1 MLEETPASKRPRLQH
16 SSSDNDGDIVDSST
30 KGAKSIGGRCRPAA
44 LALMFEAVH
53 SNTAVVTQASDRP
66 LNLLLTDASTREY
79 IEPEL
84 HDCRVRCVLDSA
96 DARAIVYRAKR
107 MQAKLDAHLHNDR
120 ARFIH
125 VFQQRMQR
133 LQESGQFNAAD
144 MQVLRSHFAVLEGNQ
159 QQPEADSEG
168 AASVAAAAAAAGD
181 VVAAVVRLKAS
192 FALPANFVDAPE
204 THALFHAL
212 FAAAG
217 ASMQAGRPQSLPLP
231 LLTRASY
238 ASALD
243 DALRDAQLRTCRR
256 ISKHIADGGA
266 TLLLHGRRIRGGPR
280 GIVRISIGVRRQA
293 LLLDWAVAGDAA
305 DAAAQVIGAVARLSD
320 IAAGGGQRGSGSA
333 RLIGVVAAGNWPLIA
348 DVRRRVAAYLGC
360 AWHAAC
366 AMQQIDVLAY
376 GLLHARRA
384 GIGSNS
390 RALEQA
396 AAAIA
401 ADPAAHALWL
411 AHGHRPL
418 NSGARTGGRVAG
430 LLATFQRMVRVDY
443 GLLQRLRALVGEAA
457 YVHFDCLLDRLRAPM
472 FLALVQALRLLG
484 HCARVLGQA
493 PLLPD
498 AALLLA
504 RLEVTLELLA
514 APAHSASNADAAPV
528 SDELRAVAGH
538 LLAHLRRWLAE
549 SNSSSS
555 SGNALTCLI
564 LAHSLSLYPANQAY
578 ASFSLPLIPSQLIGT
593 ARALWCILQTAENDP
608 TAFST
613 PELYMHWD
621 ASRAAL
627 GRVRQTSAEDLPADF
642 AMRRIFDL
650 SGLASA
656 DRSHHY
662 QPFVSVAAALCDAMA
677 CVPGMHWDDSWD
689 DCAVDE
695 MRYRELLLVALM
707 DAFDSTGDLGLE
719 VPPLILPV
727 VSVAEHQRK
736 LISSCVDLNVLA
748 EGDPD
753 NADLDLDSDS
763 AQPTLAAEPFH
774 ATELIHTK
782 EAGSI
787 ANAAAANS
795 SSAYDA
801 TDVIAT
807 WPADD
812 GNDDGSGDGNDDNID
827 NSIETDSIN
836 ADAASAASAAAA
848 MLDDEKLLDDDRSLD
863 DQQSLDNQR
872 SLLLCYFNRDRL
884 QSLVQI

>member
-1 MLEETPASKRPRLQH
+1 MPEETPASKRPRLRR
-16 SSSDNDGDIVDSST
+16 SSSDTNGDIVDSGT
-30 KGAKSIGGRCRPAA
+30 KSAKSIGGRCRPAA

-66 LNLLLTDASTREY
+66 LNLLLTDASAREY

-107 MQAKLDAHLHNDR
+107 MQAKLDAHLRNDR

-144 MQVLRSHFAVLEGNQ
+144 MQVLQSHFAVLEGDQ

-168 AASVAAAAAAAGD
+168 AASVAAAAAGD
-181 VVAAVVRLKAS
+181 VVAAVVRLKAR
-192 FALPANFVDAPE
+192 FALPAAFVDAPE
-204 THALFHAL
+204 THALFYAL

-217 ASMQAGRPQSLPLP
+217 ASMQVGRPQTLPLP

-243 DALRDAQLRTCRR
+243 DALRDAQLRACRR

-305 DAAAQVIGAVARLSD
+305 DATAQVIGAVARLSD
-320 IAAGGGQRGSGSA
+320 TATGRGQRGSGSA
-333 RLIGVVAAGNWPLIA
+333 RLIGVVAAGDWPLIA
-348 DVRRRVAAYLGC
+348 DVRRRVAAHLGC

-366 AMQQIDVLAY
+366 AMQQVDALAY

-384 GIGSNS
+384 GIGSGS

-418 NSGARTGGRVAG
+418 SSSARTGGSVAG

-443 GLLQRLRALVGEAA
+443 GLLQRLRALVGKAA

-514 APAHSASNADAAPV
+514 APAHSAANADAAPV

-549 SNSSSS
+549 SNSSDSSSS

-564 LAHSLSLYPANQAY
+564 LAHSLSLYPANQAH
-578 ASFSLPLIPSQLIGT
+578 ASFSLPLIPSQLIDT
-593 ARALWCILQTAENDP
+593 ARALWRILQTAENDP

-662 QPFVSVAAALCDAMA
+662 QPFVSVAAALCDATA
-677 CVPGMHWDDSWD
+677 CVPVMHWDDSWD
-689 DCAVDE
+689 DCVVNE
-695 MRYRELLLVALM
+695 MRCRELLLVALM

-736 LISSCVDLNVLA
+736 LISSYVDLNVSA

-753 NADLDLDSDS
+753 NADSDLDSDSDS

-774 ATELIHTK
+774 AAELIHTE

-807 WPADD
+807 WPA
-812 GNDDGSGDGNDDNID
+812 NDSNDDNID
-827 NSIETDSIN
+827 NSIETDSIH
-836 ADAASAASAAAA
+836 ADAASAAAAV
-848 MLDDEKLLDDDRSLD
+848 LDDEQLLDDDRSLD
-863 DQQSLDNQR
+863 DQQSLDDQ
-872 SLLLCYFNRDRL
+872 
-884 QSLVQI
+884 

>member
-120 ARFIH
+120 AQFIH

-320 IAAGGGQRGSGSA
+320 IAAGRGQRGSGSA

-549 SNSSSS
+549 SNKQQQQQQQWQCFDMPHP
-555 SGNALTCLI
+555 GALAITLI
-564 LAHSLSLYPANQAY
+564 D
-578 ASFSLPLIPSQLIGT
+578 T
-593 ARALWCILQTAENDP
+593 ARTLWCILQTAENDS

-627 GRVRQTSAEDLPADF
+627 GHVRQTSAEDLPADF

-836 ADAASAASAAAA
+836 ADAASAAN
-848 MLDDEKLLDDDRSLD
+848 DDRSLD